1 MTTNTATI
9 APRRGEDNLKV
20 RLSPAKPALPVV
32 LVYRGQR
39 KAAQT
44 GHEVD
49 TLWAL
54 ARQIAELKGTTL
66 AGEFNT
72 DQAYPA
78 HRYLVPDDTLTLA
91 EARKLGVRS
100 ERDLFGGVVPF
111 PFVATKLIAHALP
124 DDAEASPPGW
134 SRVFGEHTASLV
146 LPGYSAF
153 SRDAACSAARM
164 LWPEGRVRIK
174 RPYGIGGAGQ
184 ALVADMDELQAE
196 LDALGDAALRAEGIV
211 VERHLDSIE
220 TLSVGQV
227 TLDDLVASY
236 YGVQHLTVNNHGH
249 HVYGGTDL
257 VVVHGGFDMLAQL
270 DVTSDIHD
278 AIIKARAFDAAVQK
292 DYAGFFASRRN
303 YDVAWGIDAQG
314 VRHCGVLEQS
324 WRVGGATGAE
334 IGALRMF
341 REDPQAYAVCASTR
355 ELYGEDV
362 QVPDGACLIYR
373 GVDAQV
379 GAITKYYTVDR
390 HILQRSSG
398 I

>member
-1 MTTNTATI
+1 M
-9 APRRGEDNLKV
+9 KV
-20 RLSPAKPALPVV
+20 RLSPATPALPVV
-32 LVYRGQR
+32 LIYRGQR
-39 KAAQT
+39 KALA

-49 TLWAL
+49 TLCAL

-66 AGEFNT
+66 AGEFNES
-72 DQAYPA
+72 DAYPA
-78 HRYLVPDDTLTLA
+78 HRYLVPDDTLTLTQA
-91 EARKLGVRS
+91 HKLGVRS
-100 ERDLFGGVVPF
+100 VRDLFGGVVPF

-124 DDAEASPPGW
+124 DDAQASPPGW

-153 SRDAACSAARM
+153 SRDDACNAARM
-164 LWPEGRVRIK
+164 LWTQGRVRVK

-184 ALVADMDELQAE
+184 ALVADMDALEAE

-211 VERHLDSIE
+211 VERQLDSIE
-220 TLSVGQV
+220 TLSVGQM

-257 VVVHGGFDMLAQL
+257 VVVHGGFDMLAKL
-270 DVTSDIHD
+270 DVTSDIRE
-278 AIIKARAFDAAVQK
+278 AISKARAFDAAVQN

-334 IGALRMF
+334 LGALRMF
-341 REDPQAYAVCASTR
+341 RADPQVYAARASTR
-355 ELYGEDV
+355 ELYGDNV
-362 QVPDGACLIYR
+362 QLPDGACILYQ
-373 GVDAQV
+373 GVDAHA

-390 HILQRSSG
+390 HTLQRSSG

>member
-1 MTTNTATI
+1 M
-9 APRRGEDNLKV
+9 KV
-20 RLSPAKPALPVV
+20 RLSPARPALPVV

-39 KAAQT
+39 KTDQT
-44 GHEVD
+44 GHEVE

-66 AGEFNT
+66 AGEFNAS
-72 DQAYPA
+72 DAYPA
-78 HRYLVPDDTLTLA
+78 HRYLVPDDTLTLTQ
-91 EARKLGVRS
+91 ARKLGVRS
-100 ERDLFGGVVPF
+100 VRDLFGGVVPF

-124 DDAEASPPGW
+124 DDAQASPPGW

-146 LPGYSAF
+146 LPGHSAF
-153 SRDAACSAARM
+153 SRDDACNAARM
-164 LWPEGRVRIK
+164 LWPQGHVRIK

-184 ALVADMDELQAE
+184 SLVADMNELEAE
-196 LDALGDAALRAEGIV
+196 LDALGDATLRAEGIV
-211 VERHLDSIE
+211 VERQLDSIE

-270 DVTSDIHD
+270 DVTSDIHE
-278 AIIKARAFDAAVQK
+278 AISKARAFDAAVQN

-334 IGALRMF
+334 LGALRMF
-341 REDPQAYAVCASTR
+341 RADPRVYAVRASTR
-355 ELYGEDV
+355 ELYGDDV
-362 QVPDGACLIYR
+362 QVPDGACIVYR
-373 GVDAQV
+373 GVDARA

-390 HILQRSSG
+390 HTLQGSSG